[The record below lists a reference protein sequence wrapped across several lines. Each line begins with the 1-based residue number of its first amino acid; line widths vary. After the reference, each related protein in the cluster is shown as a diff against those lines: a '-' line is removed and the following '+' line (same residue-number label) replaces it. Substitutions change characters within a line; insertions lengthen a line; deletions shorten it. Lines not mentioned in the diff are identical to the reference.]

1 MSTVYLDHAA
11 TTPLREEVLA
21 AMEPYLSAAFGN
33 PSSSHRWGQEA
44 AAALEDARAKLANAI
59 GAGPSEV
66 RFVRGGTESDNI
78 ALIGGARA
86 LVRADSAATPVV
98 LVSAIEHSAVLEP
111 AEWLHKRAEAEMRV
125 IPVAADGTLDLHGV
139 SADLAARPFLASV
152 MWANNETGL
161 LLPVDQVVP
170 WAQKLGGIVHTDAS
184 QALGK
189 VSIDAAESGVD
200 LLTATG
206 HKLGGPRGCG
216 ILYIRAGV
224 GVEPLIFGGGQER
237 SLRPGTEDV
246 AGAVGLAEAIHLA
259 VADLGVSSAWMTE
272 MRDRL
277 QARLVAQIP
286 GLRVN
291 CQDAQRAPHVLSLG
305 IPKVMDGAAFLM
317 ALDLEGVAASGGSA
331 CHSGAMA
338 GSHVI
343 AALYGADDPLAT
355 VRLSVGRR
363 TSEADVDRGA
373 DVVSAVWH
381 RLQSDA

>member
-1 MSTVYLDHAA
+1 
-11 TTPLREEVLA
+11 
-21 AMEPYLSAAFGN
+21 
-33 PSSSHRWGQEA
+33 
-44 AAALEDARAKLANAI
+44 
-59 GAGPSEV
+59 
-66 RFVRGGTESDNI
+66 
-78 ALIGGARA
+78 
-86 LVRADSAATPVV
+86 
-98 LVSAIEHSAVLEP
+98 
-111 AEWLHKRAEAEMRV
+111 
-125 IPVAADGTLDLHGV
+125 
-139 SADLAARPFLASV
+139 
-152 MWANNETGL
+152 
-161 LLPVDQVVP
+161 
-170 WAQKLGGIVHTDAS
+170 
-184 QALGK
+184 
-189 VSIDAAESGVD
+189 
-200 LLTATG
+200 
-206 HKLGGPRGCG
+206 
-216 ILYIRAGV
+216 
-224 GVEPLIFGGGQER
+224 VEPLIFGGGQER